1 MRGIFITI
9 EGPDGAGK
17 TTQRELLKEYLE
29 KKGYDV
35 LITRD
40 PGGNPISE
48 AIREVILNKEFTE
61 MGYMTELLLY
71 ASARA
76 QLVKENIKPALEAG
90 QAVIADRF
98 VDSSAVYQGIG
109 RGLGVDTVYKIN
121 EFALQGIMPDMT
133 FLMDLNAQEGIA
145 RKKNQAELDRM
156 ENEKIEVLFEHNA
169 VGLYGDNGVE
179 GVHLVKRMGE
189 ADEQRYDLA
198 IDGFFLAIGHKPN
211 SDIFKP
217 YVDTDETGYIL
228 TEPGTPRTKVPGVF
242 AAGDVAD
249 PHYRQAI
256 TAAATG
262 CMAAIEAERF
272 LLN

>member
-1 MRGIFITI
+1 MKGIFITI

-48 AIREVILNKEFTE
+48 AIREVILNKDFTE

-76 QLVKENIKPALEAG
+76 QLVKENIKPALDAG

-109 RGLGVDTVYKIN
+109 RGLGVDTVYKVN

-133 FLMDLNAQEGIA
+133 ILMDLDAEVGLA

-156 ENEKIEVLFEHNA
+156 ERESVDFHKKVVA
-169 VGLYGDNGVE
+169 GY
-179 GVHLVKRMGE
+179 R
-189 ADEQRYDLA
+189 DLA
-198 IDGFFLAIGHKPN
+198 DRYPERILKVDAALQVQEIH
-211 SDIFKP
+211 DI
-217 YVDTDETGYIL
+217 I
-228 TEPGTPRTKVPGVF
+228 
-242 AAGDVAD
+242 VAN
-249 PHYRQAI
+249 
-256 TAAATG
+256 
-262 CMAAIEAERF
+262 IEKKLGLE
-272 LLN
+272 

>member
-1 MRGIFITI
+1 MKGIFITI

-48 AIREVILNKEFTE
+48 AIREVILNKDFTE

-76 QLVKENIKPALEAG
+76 QLVKENIKPALDAG

-109 RGLGVDTVYKIN
+109 RGLGVDTVDKVN

-133 FLMDLNAQEGIA
+133 FLMDLDAQEGIS

-156 ENEKIEVLFEHNA
+156 ENEKMEFHQKVVDGYRMLADMHTERIVKIDATLPIDEIHGII
-169 VGLYGDNGVE
+169 VGYVE
-179 GVHLVKRMGE
+179 K
-189 ADEQRYDLA
+189 
-198 IDGFFLAIGHKPN
+198 K
-211 SDIFKP
+211 
-217 YVDTDETGYIL
+217 
-228 TEPGTPRTKVPGVF
+228 
-242 AAGDVAD
+242 
-249 PHYRQAI
+249 
-256 TAAATG
+256 
-262 CMAAIEAERF
+262 
-272 LLN
+272 LNL

>member
-1 MRGIFITI
+1 MKGIFITI

-48 AIREVILNKEFTE
+48 AIREVILNKDFTE

-76 QLVKENIKPALEAG
+76 QLVKENIKPALDAG

-109 RGLGVDTVYKIN
+109 RGLGVDTVYKVN

-133 FLMDLNAQEGIA
+133 FLMSI
-145 RKKNQAELDRM
+145 
-156 ENEKIEVLFEHNA
+156 
-169 VGLYGDNGVE
+169 
-179 GVHLVKRMGE
+179 
-189 ADEQRYDLA
+189 LA
-198 IDGFFLAIGHKPN
+198 IPGRTVRPECMRH
-211 SDIFKP
+211 SSW
-217 YVDTDETGYIL
+217 IL
-228 TEPGTPRTKVPGVF
+228 TPRREYPERRTRLNLTEWRMKKWSSIRRSWM
-242 AAGDVAD
+242 D
-249 PHYRQAI
+249 
-256 TAAATG
+256 TACLRICTLR
-262 CMAAIEAERF
+262 E
-272 LLN
+272 